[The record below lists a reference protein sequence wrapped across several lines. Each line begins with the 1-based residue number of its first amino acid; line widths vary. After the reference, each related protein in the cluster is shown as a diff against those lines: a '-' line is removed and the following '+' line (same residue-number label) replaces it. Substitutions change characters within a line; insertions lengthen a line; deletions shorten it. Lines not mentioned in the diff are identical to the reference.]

1 MGLFSRDLV
10 VCALGSGSSGNC
22 TYVGDGHAGV
32 LVDAGV
38 NPKQVRLRMAEAG
51 LEDAPI
57 DAVLVTHEHSDH
69 VASAAV
75 LARALARRGKPV
87 PFLMSA
93 GTASN
98 VDARC
103 LPDGVELVVP
113 GEPFRV
119 RHLLVDPFPIPH
131 DTAEPLAY
139 RIAAGGTSVAVVT
152 DLGKPTALVAHQLR
166 QCAAVVLEFN
176 HDEELL
182 WGGPYPWPLKKRI
195 AGPHGH
201 LSNAQAAR
209 LLQDGLGETLAHLVL
224 GHLSEHNNTPAHAL
238 AAAMAVLGTADALAP
253 VGGTTP
259 RVTVTVAP
267 PRSPA
272 PPLRVRAEAW

>member
-1 MGLFSRDLV
+1 
-10 VCALGSGSSGNC
+10 
-22 TYVGDGHAGV
+22 
-32 LVDAGV
+32 
-38 NPKQVRLRMAEAG
+38 MA
-51 LEDAPI
+51 
-57 DAVLVTHEHSDH
+57 
-69 VASAAV
+69 
-75 LARALARRGKPV
+75 
-87 PFLMSA
+87 
-93 GTASN
+93 
-98 VDARC
+98 
-103 LPDGVELVVP
+103 
-113 GEPFRV
+113 
-119 RHLLVDPFPIPH
+119 
-131 DTAEPLAY
+131 
-139 RIAAGGTSVAVVT
+139 T

-224 GHLSEHNNTPAHAL
+224 GHLSEHNNTPTHAL

-272 PPLRVRAEAW
+272 PPVRVRAEAW